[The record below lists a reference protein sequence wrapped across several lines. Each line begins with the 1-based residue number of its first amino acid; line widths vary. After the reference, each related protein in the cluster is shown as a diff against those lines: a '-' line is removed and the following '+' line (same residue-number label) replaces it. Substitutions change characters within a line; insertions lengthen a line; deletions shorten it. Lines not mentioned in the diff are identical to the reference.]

1 MEDLHNL
8 EENLPPEGSKPGRM
22 SWGEKVLLTFGA
34 VVVLCLFYI
43 TLDANKYRAEVRV
56 IEGAG
61 KVGVN
66 PTTELLDFG
75 DLSRGT
81 SAVRRVS
88 IENNTGLRMWIG
100 VMRLGSITDLLEL
113 DKNYFTLEGH
123 ANERI
128 EFTVYMPA
136 SGEVGQTYSGRVFV
150 FRVPVGW

>member
-1 MEDLHNL
+1 MEDNIIQTIAS
-8 EENLPPEGSKPGRM
+8 PEKPERAGWTR
-22 SWGEKVLLTFGA
+22 GEKALLVFGVVIVLA
-34 VVVLCLFYI
+34 IFYI

-100 VMRLGSITDLLEL
+100 VMRLGSITDLLRL
-113 DKNYFTLEGH
+113 DKNYFTLPGH

-136 SGEVGQTYSGRVFV
+136 SGEVGKIYTGRVFV
-150 FRVPVGW
+150 FRIPVGW